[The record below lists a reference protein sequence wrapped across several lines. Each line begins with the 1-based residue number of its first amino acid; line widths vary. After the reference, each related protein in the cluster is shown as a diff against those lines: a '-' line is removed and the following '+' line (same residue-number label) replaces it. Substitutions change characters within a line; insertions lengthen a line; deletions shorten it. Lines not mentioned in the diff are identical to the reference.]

1 MGWRPEPIQR
11 QMQKLEQR
19 QRLRLKQKQTPT
31 TLTTLEVIMVV
42 RDITLE
48 GKMVVKGITLEDKM
62 VARAVILE
70 VRGHT
75 LHTLVCQG
83 VMEGGCHLHMLPYKQ
98 AGLATLSL

>member
-19 QRLRLKQKQTPT
+19 LRLKQKQTLT

-62 VARAVILE
+62 VARAIILE

>member
-19 QRLRLKQKQTPT
+19 LRLKQTLT

-62 VARAVILE
+62 VARAIILE